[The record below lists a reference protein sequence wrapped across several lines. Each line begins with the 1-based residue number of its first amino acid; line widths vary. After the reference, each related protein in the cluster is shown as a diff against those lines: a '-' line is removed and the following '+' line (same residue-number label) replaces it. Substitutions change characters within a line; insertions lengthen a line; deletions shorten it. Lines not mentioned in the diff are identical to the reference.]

1 MASDGPASHTR
12 RCWRTAPMIE
22 DHISDRAGPDGPW
35 PGDAWGALLLAC
47 QEAGAMPGA
56 VLELIERD
64 DGFLE
69 GADAARYFAGP
80 DAWDALD
87 RLACTEARGRV
98 LDVGAGAGRSA
109 LYLQETGRDVVALDV
124 S

>member
-1 MASDGPASHTR
+1 
-12 RCWRTAPMIE
+12 
-22 DHISDRAGPDGPW
+22 
-35 PGDAWGALLLAC
+35 
-47 QEAGAMPGA
+47 MPGA

-64 DGFLE
+64 DGFLD
-69 GADAARYFAGP
+69 GADAARYFTGP

-98 LDVGAGAGRSA
+98 LDMGAGAGRSA

-124 S
+124 SPGAVEVCQRRSVR